1 MKAQLL
7 PEEDALDDPD
17 EDGEADPTLP
27 GDLWF
32 RVGFSRAR
40 RKQASRRE
48 RGRIV
53 YSRRL
58 RRRAEKTRN
67 TVIRSHSCET
77 TSRKRTQY
85 EW

>member
-1 MKAQLL
+1 MNAYLL

-32 RVGFSRAR
+32 RAGISGVRKKRA
-40 RKQASRRE
+40 SGSG

-53 YSRRL
+53 YSRAFAL
-58 RRRAEKTRN
+58 PG
-67 TVIRSHSCET
+67 
-77 TSRKRTQY
+77 RKHAQHGNQIALL
-85 EW
+85 